1 MNHVKLPTTCNRKD
15 ELMNHRCKW
24 SQAMRKAGRAARGLR
39 FPAKEKK
46 RGTGERSTGRC
57 CLGARKQV
65 SKAGLLQSGCFSVC
79 LDPPHGMGRQR
90 GNLNSKR
97 GAGSPAGTQPQ
108 QLQQFCGFQLL
119 TRSGQADPLQPRH
132 HRLSRTFSW

>member
-1 MNHVKLPTTCNRKD
+1 MHSSVGTIQLTTKMHEKTAGSGTAGFRVLSITMEPSRGHTMNHAKLPTTCNRKD

-79 LDPPHGMGRQR
+79 LDPPHGMGRQ
-90 GNLNSKR
+90 
-97 GAGSPAGTQPQ
+97 
-108 QLQQFCGFQLL
+108 
-119 TRSGQADPLQPRH
+119 
-132 HRLSRTFSW
+132 